1 MTEINFHFNAPN
13 KLEHALKVLRKGHR
27 LGAKIVAVAPAE
39 LIAGLDQ
46 GLWVHFVQ
54 EFIPHARLSAAP
66 EVMGRSPVLLA
77 TPADDLKA
85 SPHHE
90 VLVSLCDE
98 VVNGFGAFER
108 VIEIVSTQDDD
119 RQRARARWKNYADRG
134 FAIERLDLAQAKES
148 A

>member
-1 MTEINFHFNAPN
+1 MTEISFHFNAPN
-13 KLEHALKVLRKGHR
+13 KVEHALKVMRKGHR
-27 LGAKIVAVAPAE
+27 LGARIVMVAPAE
-39 LIAGLDQ
+39 LLSRLDQ

-54 EFIPHARLSAAP
+54 EFIPHARLGAAQ
-66 EVMGRSPVLLA
+66 EVISRSPVLLA
-77 TPADDLKA
+77 TAQDDLKA

-108 VIEIVSTQDDD
+108 VIEIVSTEEDD
-119 RQRARARWKNYADRG
+119 RQRARARWKSYADRG
-134 FAIERLDLAQAKES
+134 FAIERLDLAVAKES